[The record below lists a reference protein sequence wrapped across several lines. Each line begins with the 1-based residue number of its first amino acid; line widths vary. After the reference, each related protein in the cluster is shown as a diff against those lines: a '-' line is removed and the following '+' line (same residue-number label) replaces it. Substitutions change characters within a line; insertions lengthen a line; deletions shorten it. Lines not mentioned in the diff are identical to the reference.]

1 VVGDDGG
8 CGCRQ
13 RNETTMLSPI
23 PKVVMGVK
31 GGDQQR
37 RQFEKDDDKKYIG
50 SLHKNIKSIRI

>member
-1 VVGDDGG
+1 
-8 CGCRQ
+8 
-13 RNETTMLSPI
+13 LSPI